1 MQKAK
6 KILRRI
12 VTVILIIVLLISLFE
27 IAQFLLQNRE
37 EKQAVEQI
45 NEIIEPNVE
54 QTDTEFTFSHEAW
67 NQLKA
72 INDDFIGYLAFPD
85 GYVKEPIVK
94 AFDRA
99 YYLHHWIDKS
109 WNSQGTVYMDQ
120 QNELTDTN
128 ITMYG
133 HNVTYD
139 PNARFSPL
147 TKLVNQ
153 EDYNNHHEFKIWYE
167 TEVVSYEIEAVYYY
181 DTDTEDFNFRKNNFD
196 NEEEITSFLSE
207 INKRNEILSVGG
219 MTKDDRFVTFQTCK
233 GYSSSVRI
241 ILVAKEVARSL
252 Y

>member
-1 MQKAK
+1 MRKTIR
-6 KILRRI
+6 KIL
-12 VTVILIIVLLISLFE
+12 VVILVIVLAGSLFE
-27 IAQFLLQNRE
+27 IGQFLLQNRE
-37 EKQAVEQI
+37 ENEAVDKI

-54 QTDTEFTFSHEAW
+54 QTDTGFTFSHEAW

-72 INDDFIGYLAFPD
+72 INSDFIGYMAFPD
-85 GYVKEPIVK
+85 GYIKEPIVK
-94 AFDRA
+94 AFDRD
-99 YYLHHWIDKS
+99 YYLRHWIDKT

-139 PNARFSPL
+139 SNAKFSPL

-153 EDYNNHHEFKIWYE
+153 EDYDQHREFKIWYE
-167 TEVVSYEIEAVYYY
+167 TDVVSYEIEAVYYY
-181 DTDTEDFNFRKNNFD
+181 DTSTDDFNFRQSNFNN
-196 NEEEITSFLSE
+196 EQEITSFLSE
-207 INKRNEILSVGG
+207 ISKRNEISSYGG
-219 MTKDDRFVTFQTCK
+219 MSKGDRFVTFQTCK

-241 ILVAKEVARSL
+241 IVVAKEMNREL